1 MTKRHTPPGLKSNAL
16 VVVRKPSGPHHFPRC
31 FGSVHTDQ
39 TNSRGASS
47 SRVPTITFG
56 SESRSMLFVAAT
68 FLFLLLR
75 GFAFQRSGLQRA
87 EVVLQAIQPLLPKP
101 AIFLEPI
108 VHALQRVQLEPAGP
122 PLRLTA
128 ARDQAGVLQHLEM
141 PGDRRPADV
150 ERFGQFRNRRLAER
164 Q

>member
-1 MTKRHTPPGLKSNAL
+1 MTKRQTPPGLKSNAL
-16 VVVRKPSGPHHFPRC
+16 VVVRKPSGPHHCARC

-39 TNSRGASS
+39 TSSRGASS
-47 SRVPTITFG
+47 SRVPIITFG
-56 SESRSMLFVAAT
+56 SESRSMLFIAAT
-68 FLFLLLR
+68 FLLLLLLR
-75 GFAFQRSGLQRA
+75 SFPFQRSGLQRA

-128 ARDQAGVLQHLEM
+128 ARDQAGV
-141 PGDRRPADV
+141 
-150 ERFGQFRNRRLAER
+150 
-164 Q
+164 